1 MKCTLLQFAPPSISE
16 MDLATEGFSA
26 TFNTRVRR
34 DMVSV
39 TTEVEMRVDGVG
51 IWLTREI
58 KKFQRS

>member
-26 TFNTRVRR
+26 TFKTRMRR

-39 TTEVEMRVDGVG
+39 TTEVE
-51 IWLTREI
+51 RELSG
-58 KKFQRS
+58 KWQTECVCVCV